1 MKSNFK
7 AILILIFMSVSA
19 LISAQEGID
28 YLKIRNSLVRT
39 TCSAIN
45 EDTTELT
52 YQNLM
57 SIDSTKITNG
67 LADYYYDLGMTYY
80 EKAYFFEQKEFFPLV
95 IASFENC
102 ILIDKKRSLAYW
114 NLALHY
120 SLNKQYEL
128 ASAYLE
134 KYKKYCKKK
143 YWDKDQNEL
152 IEKSI
157 EQK

>member
-1 MKSNFK
+1 
-7 AILILIFMSVSA
+7 MSVSA

-45 EDTTELT
+45 QDTTELT

-80 EKAYFFEQKEFFPLV
+80 EKTYFFEQKEFIPAM
-95 IASFENC
+95 ISSFENC
-102 ILIDKKRSLAYW
+102 IITDIKQSSAYW

-143 YWDKDQNEL
+143 YWDKDQIEL